1 MSAHLEKLVRE
12 WREAQKAIDRMTPQE
27 RKLDLPPLERLRKI
41 NIAPLERLV
50 AAHNGMISRLES
62 EARYAK
68 DGRGANNH
76 KNVAAKAKKMRDIRD
91 RVLKASSVEVTTE

>member
-1 MSAHLEKLVRE
+1 MKLTTE
-12 WREAQKAIDRMTPQE
+12 D
-27 RKLDLPPLERLRKI
+27 
-41 NIAPLERLV
+41 IALV
-50 AAHNGMISRLES
+50 LAALNRMISRLES

>member
-1 MSAHLEKLVRE
+1 MKLTTE
-12 WREAQKAIDRMTPQE
+12 D
-27 RKLDLPPLERLRKI
+27 
-41 NIAPLERLV
+41 IALV
-50 AAHNGMISRLES
+50 LAALNRMISRLES

-76 KNVAAKAKKMRDIRD
+76 KKVAAKAKKMRDIRD

>member
-50 AAHNGMISRLES
+50 AAHNALVK
-62 EARYAK
+62 YA
-68 DGRGANNH
+68 DEEMG
-76 KNVAAKAKKMRDIRD
+76 
-91 RVLKASSVEVTTE
+91 